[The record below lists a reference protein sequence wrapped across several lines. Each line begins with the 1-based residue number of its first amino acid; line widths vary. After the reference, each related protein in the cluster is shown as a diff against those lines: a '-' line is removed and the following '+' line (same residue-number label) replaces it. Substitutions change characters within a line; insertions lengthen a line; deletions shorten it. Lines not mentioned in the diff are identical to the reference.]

1 MDKSQKATEAESK
14 TSEIKSGRK
23 WPLHGTAISWKQQ
36 KIIWAYLFVSL
47 PFLYIFIVD
56 FVAMLVAFSFSLED
70 FNTMNRSST
79 FTGLANYVAIFT
91 SKDFFQSLKNT
102 LLFAV
107 YRVPTIIVLAL
118 IIAILLKRIRIL
130 KGFFR
135 MLFFIPYVTS
145 SVAISWVFRFMYL
158 PNFGIFT
165 PIYDFLKIPRQDPLG
180 TPDTALLAI
189 VVVTIWSSVGLYILL
204 FLAGLEDIP
213 SEYYDASMV
222 DGANPW
228 QRFRYI
234 TMPLLNRTIVL
245 NTTLCLVNSLQTFT
259 YVRMLSAD
267 NGMGGPLGATR
278 TLPILIYK
286 EAFYSLKMGRAS
298 AISFVFFLIILAFSL
313 AQRRIMT
320 RDID

>member
-1 MDKSQKATEAESK
+1 
-14 TSEIKSGRK
+14 
-23 WPLHGTAISWKQQ
+23 
-36 KIIWAYLFVSL
+36 
-47 PFLYIFIVD
+47 
-56 FVAMLVAFSFSLED
+56 
-70 FNTMNRSST
+70 MNQSST
-79 FTGLANYVAIFT
+79 FAGLANYVAIFS
-91 SKDFFQSLKNT
+91 SKDFFQSLRNT
-102 LLFAV
+102 LLFAL
-107 YRVPTIIVLAL
+107 YRVPTIIFLAL
-118 IIAILLKRIRIL
+118 IIAMLLKHIRFL

-135 MLFFIPYVTS
+135 ILFFIPYVTS

-165 PIYDFLKIPRQDPLG
+165 PIFDFLKIPRQDFLG
-180 TPDTALLAI
+180 TPNTALIAI
-189 VVVTIWSSVGLYILL
+189 VVVTVWSSVGLYILL

-213 SEYYDASMV
+213 SELYDAAMV

-228 QRFRYI
+228 QRFKFI

-320 RDID
+320 REID